1 MYPMTPTLTEEMT
14 KIIET
19 GAKANEVTRA
29 DFIQMLIDKHDTL
42 PMIEGV
48 AYYLNDNSFIKKKE
62 KFLIKSGVKVADV
75 EGLKANNKISHAWHK
90 LLVDQKTQ
98 YLVGKAMTFSS
109 DDKQLGKNID
119 ELADER
125 FDDTMNEL
133 VKSASNKGVEH
144 LHPFI
149 NEDGEFDYVI
159 FPAEEVILI
168 YDEKR
173 NRDVEA
179 ALRYYPILDDKGEV
193 VKIKAEWYTKTQVH
207 YYESF
212 NGEFVPDVTEPENP
226 ASHFTYNDKG
236 FGWGRVP
243 VIPFYNNSEAVNDLK
258 FYKDHIDEYDKIV
271 SGLADT
277 FDETQELIWIL
288 KGYDGQDLD
297 EFMTNV
303 LYYRAIKTSEDGGVD
318 TKSVEVPISSASQHL
333 DRLEESIYTFGQ
345 GVNTKTDKF
354 GNNPTGVALKFLYS
368 LLDLKANQME
378 RKFRA
383 ALSEFFWFYV
393 EYLDM
398 AGKGSYDVKSIDM
411 TFNRTMITN
420 EAEKAEI
427 AQNSLGIISRETTV
441 ENHPWSKQDE
451 MDRIK
456 KEEDEY
462 TRNMRPN
469 TSTATGTSTQ
479 SSRSSS
485 TTEEGTT
492 ETCPECNGKGKITS
506 PTTNKTITCPTCRGD
521 GVIAV

>member
-14 KIIET
+14 KIIEA
-19 GAKANEVTRA
+19 GAKANEVTTA

-42 PMIEGV
+42 PMAEGV
-48 AYYLNDNSFIKKKE
+48 AYYLNDNSVIQKK
-62 KFLIKSGVKVADV
+62 VKYMIQQGKKVPDMD
-75 EGLKANNKISHAWHK
+75 GLKANNKIAHAWHK

-109 DDKQLGKNID
+109 DDKALSNHID

-133 VKSASNKGVEH
+133 VKRASNKGVEF

-168 YDEKR
+168 KDEKR
-173 NRDVEA
+173 QRDVEA
-179 ALRYYPILDDKGEV
+179 ALRYYPILNEQGEEETV
-193 VKIKAEWYTKTQVH
+193 KAEWYTKTHVY
-207 YYESF
+207 YYEKV
-212 NGEFVPDVTEPENP
+212 NGEFVPDVTEEENP
-226 ASHFTYNDKG
+226 ASHFEYAGKG
-236 FGWGRVP
+236 YGWGKVP
-243 VIPFYNNSEAVNDLK
+243 IIPFYNNSEAVNDLK

-288 KGYDGQDLD
+288 KGYEGQDLD
-297 EFMTNV
+297 EFMANL

-393 EYLDM
+393 EYLGM
-398 AGKGSYDVKSIDM
+398 AGKGNYDVKSIDM

-420 EAEKAEI
+420 EAEKADM
-427 AQNSLGIISRETTV
+427 AQTSLGIISRQTIV

-451 MDRIK
+451 MDRIQ

-462 TRNMRPN
+462 ARSMRPN
-469 TSTATGTSTQ
+469 SSSATGTG
-479 SSRSSS
+479 SRSSS
-485 TTEEGTT
+485 SSATPDEGET
-492 ETCPECNGKGKITS
+492 ETCPECNGKGVITS
-506 PTTNKTITCPTCRGD
+506 PTTDKTVTCPECRGD

>member
-1 MYPMTPTLTEEMT
+1 MYPMTPTLTEEMN
-14 KIIET
+14 KIIEN
-19 GAKANEVTRA
+19 GARANEVTNA
-29 DFIQMLIDKHDTL
+29 DFIQLLIDKHDTL

-48 AYYLNDNSFIKKKE
+48 AYYLNDNSAIQKKE
-62 KFLIKSGVKVADV
+62 KFLIRKGVKIADIN
-75 EGLKANNKISHAWHK
+75 GLKANNKIAHAWHK

-98 YLVGKAMTFSS
+98 YLVGKALTFSS
-109 DDKQLGKNID
+109 DDTALSKHID

-133 VKSASNKGVEH
+133 VKNASNKGVEF

-149 NEDGEFDYVI
+149 NEDREFDYVI

-168 YDEKR
+168 KDEKR
-173 NRDVEA
+173 QRDVEA
-179 ALRYYPILDDKGEV
+179 ALRYYPIYNDNGEV
-193 VKIKAEWYTKTQVH
+193 ETIKAEWYTKTHVH
-207 YYESF
+207 YYEQVNGSF
-212 NGEFVPDVTEPENP
+212 VLDMSIEDNP
-226 ASHFTYNDKG
+226 ASHFYYADKG
-236 FGWGRVP
+236 YPWNRVP
-243 VIPFYNNSEAVNDLK
+243 VIPFYNNSESVNDLK

-277 FDETQELIWIL
+277 FEETQELIWIL

-297 EFMTNV
+297 EFMQNL
-303 LYYRAIKTSEDGGVD
+303 LYYRAIKTDTEGGVD
-318 TKSVEVPISSASQHL
+318 TKSVEVPIESASKHL

-383 ALSEFFWFYV
+383 ALSEFLWFYV
-393 EYLDM
+393 EYLDI
-398 AGKGSYDVKSIDM
+398 ANKGTYDVKSIDM

-420 EAEKAEI
+420 EAEKASM
-427 AQNSLGIISRETTV
+427 AQTSLGVISRETIV

-456 KEEDEY
+456 NEQQEQNEY
-462 TRNMRPN
+462 LNNQYPL
-469 TSTATGTSTQ
+469 
-479 SSRSSS
+479 
-485 TTEEGTT
+485 EGG
-492 ETCPECNGKGKITS
+492 NID
-506 PTTNKTITCPTCRGD
+506 TNAAGD
-521 GVIAV
+521 